1 MTMKFFTNSFEGNAS
16 TSIAI
21 NSDHVVSVFETIL
34 TNSETNEVTQSTS
47 IFTVNGI
54 QFQVTDA
61 YLDVI
66 ARLNEQ

>member
-1 MTMKFFTNSFEGNAS
+1 MAMKFFTNAFEGNAS

-21 NSDHVVSVFETIL
+21 NSRHVVSVFETIL

-54 QFQVTDA
+54 QFQVTDS

>member
-1 MTMKFFTNSFEGNAS
+1 MAMKFFTNAFEGNAS

-21 NSDHVVSVFETIL
+21 NSSQVVAVFETIF

-47 IFTVNGI
+47 IFTLNGI
-54 QFQVTDA
+54 QYQVTDA

>member
-1 MTMKFFTNSFEGNAS
+1 
-16 TSIAI
+16 
-21 NSDHVVSVFETIL
+21 VVSVFETIL
-34 TNSETNEVTQSTS
+34 TNQETNEVTQSTS

-54 QFQVTDA
+54 QFQVTDS

>member
-1 MTMKFFTNSFEGNAS
+1 MAMKFFTNAFEGNAS

-21 NSDHVVSVFETIL
+21 NTDHVVSVFETIL

-54 QFQVTDA
+54 QFQVTDS